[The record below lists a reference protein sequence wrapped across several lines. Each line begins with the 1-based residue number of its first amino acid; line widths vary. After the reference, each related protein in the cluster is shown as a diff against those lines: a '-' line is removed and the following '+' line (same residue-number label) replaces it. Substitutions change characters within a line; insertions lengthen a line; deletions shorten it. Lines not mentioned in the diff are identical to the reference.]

1 MAYLFGAYIE
11 KNKNFKK
18 NLEKIYGIGL
28 SKSKII
34 NKILSLNKMKYNN
47 LTDKKK
53 YQVQKLI
60 SNNVKTGLLLQKYNS
75 LSIVSPMTSSSLKQ
89 GITTDNKDFILK
101 FLFYIFKDSNKV
113 NFNSIL

>member
-60 SNNVKTGLLLQKYNS
+60 SNNIKTGLLLQKYN
-75 LSIVSPMTSSSLKQ
+75 
-89 GITTDNKDFILK
+89 
-101 FLFYIFKDSNKV
+101 KDSLTLLKSIKCYRGIRHNLHLPTNGQRTCTNNKTQKRL
-113 NFNSIL
+113 SPIRK